1 MMQVKIKKI
10 IKLKH
15 KVPVYDIIGV
25 PKNHNYIANNIV
37 VHNCDLYARGMGA
50 IYVKDRNPVLD
61 SWRMKDFMKVGSYT
75 EFTSSS
81 KIENI
86 LKKHPNF
93 WSIIKFPK
101 PPQWL
106 YNRYLQVR
114 EKNVYDDDNVF
125 SNVTKEDI
133 YYACMLL
140 SLKDIMQHD
149 ATLSMNRVI
158 LHIRNEYD
166 ITLRKVELQRLIDDA
181 IQLITRVREQGNTVE
196 DFKGVNEIGSLKD
209 ESASQ
214 VVTDISEE
222 DVIV

>member
-1 MMQVKIKKI
+1 MQVKIKKI